1 MNKHETVQQMNAR
14 LNDELVKKEVRV
26 YHLAHEV
33 QKIRWTEEAPQLLE
47 AIAIEMR
54 SLAYQIRNLKAAK
67 LALMVADD
75 ED

>member
-1 MNKHETVQQMNAR
+1 MNKHETAQQMNAR

-67 LALMVADD
+67 LALTVADD

>member
-33 QKIRWTEEAPQLLE
+33 QRIHWTEEAPQLLE

-67 LALMVADD
+67 LALTVADD

>member
-26 YHLAHEV
+26 YYLAHEV
-33 QKIRWTEEAPQLLE
+33 QRIRWTEEAPQLLE

-67 LALMVADD
+67 LALTVADD

>member
-1 MNKHETVQQMNAR
+1 MNKHETVQQMNER
-14 LNDELVKKEVRV
+14 LNDELVKKEMRV

-67 LALMVADD
+67 LALTVADD

>member
-1 MNKHETVQQMNAR
+1 MNKHETVQQMNER

-33 QKIRWTEEAPQLLE
+33 QRIRWTEEAPQLLE

-67 LALMVADD
+67 LALTVADD

>member
-1 MNKHETVQQMNAR
+1 MKKTQETAQQIKAK

-26 YHLAHEV
+26 YHLAHTV
-33 QKIRWTEEAPQLLE
+33 QQIRWTEEAPQLLE

-67 LALMVADD
+67 LAVETAD
-75 ED
+75 

>member
-1 MNKHETVQQMNAR
+1 MNKHETVQQMNER

-67 LALMVADD
+67 LALTVADD

>member
-1 MNKHETVQQMNAR
+1 MNKHETVQQMNER

-33 QKIRWTEEAPQLLE
+33 QRIRWTEEAPQLLE
-47 AIAIEMR
+47 AIAIERR

-67 LALMVADD
+67 LALTVADD

>member
-14 LNDELVKKEVRV
+14 LNDELVKKEMRV

-33 QKIRWTEEAPQLLE
+33 QRIRWTEEAPQLLE

-67 LALMVADD
+67 LALTVADD